1 MWRPHGCTGRRP
13 SKDSRRHRWRSPACT
28 CAARA
33 CRGAVTRPTAGCSAR
48 RMRATRGPGR
58 RWTLLH
64 CRDDAE
70 AAHLFQDEGDD
81 DGVAEHERARE
92 LAEHHVRAGR
102 REAQHGGP
110 GHLEALER
118 RALAADELRLTR
130 HRRMHAGDDVAVLA
144 GALEI
149 EVDEGAG
156 ALAHGAPLVGRTMV
170 PPASITVG

>member
-1 MWRPHGCTGRRP
+1 
-13 SKDSRRHRWRSPACT
+13 
-28 CAARA
+28 
-33 CRGAVTRPTAGCSAR
+33 
-48 RMRATRGPGR
+48 MRATRGPGR

-102 REAQHGGP
+102 REAHHGGP

-118 RALAADELRLTR
+118 LALAADELRLAR
-130 HRRMHAGDDVAVLA
+130 HRRVHPGDDLAVPARALGIAVDA
-144 GALEI
+144 GARAPPPRAPP
-149 EVDEGAG
+149 VGPDP
-156 ALAHGAPLVGRTMV
+156 GAP
-170 PPASITVG
+170 PPPPPPGWRPRPA

>member
-13 SKDSRRHRWRSPACT
+13 SKDSRRRRWASPACT
-28 CAARA
+28 WAAGA
-33 CRGAVTRPTAGCSAR
+33 CGGAVTRPTAGCSAR

-58 RWTLLH
+58 RWSLLH

-70 AAHLFQDEGDD
+70 AAHLLQDEGDD

-118 RALAADELRLTR
+118 LALAADELRLAR
-130 HRRMHAGDDVAVLA
+130 HRRVATGYDVSRLS
-144 GALEI
+144 
-149 EVDEGAG
+149 
-156 ALAHGAPLVGRTMV
+156 APL
-170 PPASITVG
+170 

>member
-1 MWRPHGCTGRRP
+1 
-13 SKDSRRHRWRSPACT
+13 
-28 CAARA
+28 
-33 CRGAVTRPTAGCSAR
+33 
-48 RMRATRGPGR
+48 MRATRGPGR

-81 DGVAEHERARE
+81 DGIAEHERARE

-118 RALAADELRLTR
+118 RALAADELRLTP
-130 HRRMHAGDDVAVLA
+130 HRRMPAGVAVAVLPV
-144 GALEI
+144 ALEL
-149 EVDEGAG
+149 EVAQ
-156 ALAHGAPLVGRTMV
+156 AA
-170 PPASITVG
+170 